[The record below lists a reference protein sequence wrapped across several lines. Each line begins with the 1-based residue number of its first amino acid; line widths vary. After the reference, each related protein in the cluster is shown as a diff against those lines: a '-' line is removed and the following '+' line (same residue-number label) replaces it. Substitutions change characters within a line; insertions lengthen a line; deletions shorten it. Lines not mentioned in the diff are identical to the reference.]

1 MDAASESR
9 YNGAFAKDTYLII
22 GAIALLIIV
31 QGFVVFTILS
41 QAGSAVPS
49 SIRGL
54 YLLFFVF
61 LVGIET
67 IGYLQ
72 VRKSIKQHMFDFRY
86 YD

>member
-1 MDAASESR
+1 MDEAIESR
-9 YNGAFAKDTYLII
+9 YNGSFAKDTYLIA
-22 GAIALLIIV
+22 GAITLLIIV
-31 QGFVVFTILS
+31 EGYVVFTILS

-54 YLLFFVF
+54 YLLFFGLV
-61 LVGIET
+61 VGIET